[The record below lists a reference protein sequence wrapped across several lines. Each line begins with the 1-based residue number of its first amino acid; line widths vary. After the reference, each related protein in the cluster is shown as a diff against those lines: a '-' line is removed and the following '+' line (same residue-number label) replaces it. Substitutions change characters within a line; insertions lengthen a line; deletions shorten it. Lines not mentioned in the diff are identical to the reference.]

1 MTLNVRDATPDDVD
15 ALVTLINAAYR
26 VEDFFKGSDRIN
38 RAEVLDKMQHGRFL
52 VLEERNAL
60 AGCVYVEVNDRR
72 GYFGLLSIDPSRQKQ
87 GLGARLI
94 GVAEAACSDVGCREM
109 EIWVVDLR
117 TELPPY
123 YRRFGYTEAGTC
135 PFPADEA
142 TSQPCHFIV
151 MRKQLQRDY
160 NPRP

>member
-1 MTLNVRDATPDDVD
+1 MTLNVRDATLDDADV
-15 ALVTLINAAYR
+15 LVTLINAAYR
-26 VEDFFKGSDRIN
+26 VEDFFKLTDRID

-52 VLEERNAL
+52 VLEEGDAL
-60 AGCVYVEVNDRR
+60 AGCVYVEVNDRV
-72 GYFGLLSIDPSRQKQ
+72 GYFGLLSIDPSKQKQ

-94 GVAEAACSDVGCREM
+94 GIAEAACREVGCSEM

-123 YRRFGYTEAGTC
+123 YHRFGYVEAGTC
-135 PFPADEA
+135 PFPADEP

>member
-1 MTLNVRDATPDDVD
+1 MTLIVRDAAVGD
-15 ALVTLINAAYR
+15 ADMLVALINAAYR
-26 VEDFFKGSDRIN
+26 VEDFFKLSDRID

-52 VLEERNAL
+52 VLEDGDTL
-60 AGCVYVEVNDRR
+60 AGCVYVEVNDRV
-72 GYFGLLSIDPSRQKQ
+72 GYFGLLSIDPSQQKQ

-94 GVAEAACSDVGCREM
+94 GIAEAACREAGCSEM

-123 YRRFGYTEAGTC
+123 YRRFGYVEAETC
-135 PFPADEA
+135 PFPANEP

-151 MRKQLQRDY
+151 MRKPLQRGY